1 MVIICFL
8 SVHKL
13 SKTVRQTK
21 IQQELIVEELLQY
34 WYKSLLLCTKY
45 RELMAV
51 CIDLCRDQGN
61 VLLRKKNPKYRERI
75 EQKIIK
81 TLENDL
87 RIEGRWLEKI
97 QHK

>member
-1 MVIICFL
+1 
-8 SVHKL
+8 
-13 SKTVRQTK
+13 
-21 IQQELIVEELLQY
+21 
-34 WYKSLLLCTKY
+34 
-45 RELMAV
+45 MAV